1 GNWNGLKILIPAR
14 NRNEERIEPYLLEYI
29 WRRQYQ
35 GQLWTTMIEAI
46 RNELLI
52 EDKQED
58 KPSMEIDTI
67 EIRDDPKQ
75 P

>member
-1 GNWNGLKILIPAR
+1 
-14 NRNEERIEPYLLEYI
+14 YV

-52 EDKQED
+52 EDKQDD
-58 KPSMEIDTI
+58 KPKMEIDAT
-67 EIRDDPKQ
+67 ETRDDPKQ